1 LRRALDNAR
10 KARILPEITPPSS
23 PAHDQTLGTGT
34 AALSQDHIPHLAQ
47 PLEQAVVS
55 ETDLLWAEYFI
66 GMNELPN
73 QIQGK

>member
-34 AALSQDHIPHLAQ
+34 AALSQDLAQ